1 MNRLVAVALYTL
13 RIHTVYRTLYS
24 YNSMCGLANTLLS
37 TIGIYRCYTLLVS
50 FNNELM
56 DIETEKETLLI
67 AQDARC

>member
-1 MNRLVAVALYTL
+1 
-13 RIHTVYRTLYS
+13 
-24 YNSMCGLANTLLS
+24 MCGLANTLLS

-67 AQDARC
+67 AQDARGGSAEEWISICAEV